1 MHNKYP
7 SIENTHFQR
16 IRESCIVLEMTHK
29 ITIFFPKSSC
39 PKYIL
44 PRSLFWFL
52 GEDRVQMEEVV
63 WNQTVNKENTS
74 VIFFKLFHLTKTQ
87 KGEKIIY
94 KKTMC
99 QQDLILKMFSEK
111 DSLIS
116 VSFRTTSHRRGRSHM
131 AHCTVEEQRSHSCRS
146 SGHSLAKWFYSCL
159 HFI

>member
-1 MHNKYP
+1 MYNKYQ
-7 SIENTHFQR
+7 SIENTQFQR

-87 KGEKIIY
+87 KGEKIIH
-94 KKTMC
+94 KKTRY
-99 QQDLILKMFSEK
+99 QQVLILKMFNEK
-111 DSLIS
+111 DSLIT
-116 VSFRTTSHRRGRSHM
+116 VSLQTMSYKSRRSHRD
-131 AHCTVEEQRSHSCRS
+131 HCRVEEQRNHSCRV
-146 SGHSLAKWFYSCL
+146 SGRAFS
-159 HFI
+159 